1 MAHPQVQPPEVPTE
15 IRESCQR
22 LQENAKKLKA
32 LRRLEPRAINLLT
45 AAVKIIT
52 VEQSIRA
59 SKIYNS
65 FLHDILRTC
74 GQSGPGLVV
83 LCAVSLGKNRVISL
97 SEEKR
102 TMLVSWVTN
111 NQAFLY
117 DSALSSLAAEYGVP
131 DSKKCCGDSADPI
144 ALPLTETAVEVL
156 REYMREGKGDQLQI
170 LCPDPSIQ
178 EPFMLIPFEI
188 CTGDTLVADKYAD
201 CAFGTVISYDYSRLV
216 VEGPSDKDWIRGK
229 PSTHFRIRISGLV

>member
-1 MAHPQVQPPEVPTE
+1 MRDSHVVTSCHKPITGSSTFAAMAHPQVQPPEVPTE

-83 LCAVSLGKNRVISL
+83 LCAVSLG
-97 SEEKR
+97 
-102 TMLVSWVTN
+102 
-111 NQAFLY
+111 
-117 DSALSSLAAEYGVP
+117 
-131 DSKKCCGDSADPI
+131 
-144 ALPLTETAVEVL
+144 
-156 REYMREGKGDQLQI
+156 
-170 LCPDPSIQ
+170 
-178 EPFMLIPFEI
+178 
-188 CTGDTLVADKYAD
+188 
-201 CAFGTVISYDYSRLV
+201 
-216 VEGPSDKDWIRGK
+216 
-229 PSTHFRIRISGLV
+229 